1 MRIITDYTRH
11 AIRSKAR
18 CGQLPAVRS
27 ENLIRSRA
35 SAQAQRSSSSTTFRR
50 TKFLAYA
57 RRSKRAGGTLRYLPQ
72 YSPDLNPTRCHSA
85 NSRPVCGGSLSA
97 PSPVS
102 TAGSAR
108 SLEALP
114 PARPATISGT
124 QAMRKIDRNLA
135 LDGKNR
141 RFYLYD

>member
-1 MRIITDYTRH
+1 VLKRNDIVVIDN
-11 AIRSKAR
+11 
-18 CGQLPAVRS
+18 LPAHKVPGVR
-27 ENLIRSRA
+27 EAIE
-35 SAQAQRSSSSTTFRR
+35 
-50 TKFLAYA
+50 A
-57 RRSKRAGGTLRYLPQ
+57 RGVTLRYLPQ

-97 PSPVS
+97 SSPVS

-114 PARPATISGT
+114 PARPANISGT

-141 RFYLYD
+141 RFYLYGNLEK